1 MAPENARGGNTP
13 IKILVTGGAGFIG
26 SHLCEALL
34 KRGDEVVALDNLSTG
49 RMENI
54 DHLKRVRG
62 FKFVFGSVLDEAI
75 VRRWV
80 RWADQ
85 IYHMAAAVGV
95 KFIIDHP
102 LDSIMVNVRGTE
114 NVLESANFGKKK
126 TMIAS
131 TSEIYG
137 KSEKIPFREDDD
149 RTLGSTTTTRWSYS
163 TTKALDEFLSFAYF
177 REKRLPVVITR
188 LFNTCGPRQTGDYG
202 MVLPRFV
209 KAALL
214 EHPITIYGDGGQ
226 TRCFTYVD
234 DAVRA
239 MIKLMSSKK
248 AVGKVFNVGHLE
260 RVSILN
266 LAKKIKAATGSRSQI
281 VRIPYEKAYEK
292 GFEDMRHRIPDLT
305 RIYKAVGWKPT
316 ISLDEIIRRVIA
328 YHEQ

>member
-1 MAPENARGGNTP
+1 M
-13 IKILVTGGAGFIG
+13 KVLVTGGAGFIG
-26 SHLCEALL
+26 SHLCDRLIE
-34 KRGDEVVALDNLSTG
+34 RGDEVVALDNLSTG

-54 DHLKRVRG
+54 EHLKKNKR
-62 FKFVFGSVLDEAI
+62 FKFVFGSVLSKET

-102 LDSIMVNVRGTE
+102 LDSIMVNVRGAE
-114 NVLESANFGKKK
+114 HVLEAANFGKKR
-126 TMIAS
+126 TLVAS

-137 KSEKIPFREDDD
+137 KSNKIPFSEEDD
-149 RTLGSTTTTRWSYS
+149 RTLGSTHIHRWSYS
-163 TTKALDEFLSFAYF
+163 TTKALDEFLAYAYW
-177 REKRLPVVITR
+177 REKRLPVVVAR

-234 DAVRA
+234 DAVEA
-239 MIKLMSSKK
+239 MMKLMASSKTP
-248 AVGKVFNVGHLE
+248 GQVFNVGHHQ
-260 RVSILN
+260 RVSIKM
-266 LAKKIKAATGSRSQI
+266 LARKIVAATKSRSEI
-281 VRIPYEKAYEK
+281 IHIPYDKAYEK
-292 GFEDMRHRIPDLT
+292 GFEDMRHRVPDLAKIHRT
-305 RIYKAVGWKPT
+305 IGWKPK
-316 ISLDEIIRRVIA
+316 ISLDEIIRKVIE

>member
-1 MAPENARGGNTP
+1 V
-13 IKILVTGGAGFIG
+13 KILVTGGAGFIG
-26 SHLCEALL
+26 SHLSEALL
-34 KRGDEVVALDNLSTG
+34 LKGHEVVALDNLSTG

-54 DHLKRVRG
+54 DHLKRNKG
-62 FKFVFGSVLDEAI
+62 FKFVFGTVLDEET

-80 RWADQ
+80 RWSDQ

-102 LDSIMVNVRGTE
+102 LDSITVNVRGTE
-114 NVLESANFGKKK
+114 NILEAANFGKKK
-126 TMIAS
+126 TLIAS

-137 KSEKIPFREDDD
+137 KSNKIPFREEDD
-149 RTLGSTTTTRWSYS
+149 RTLGSTQIHRWSYS
-163 TTKALDEFLSFAYF
+163 TTKALDEFLSFAYH
-177 REKRLPVVITR
+177 REKRLPVVVVR

-214 EHPITIYGDGGQ
+214 EHPLMIHGDGRQ

-234 DAVRA
+234 DAVDA
-239 MIKLMSSKK
+239 MIKLMASSR
-248 AVGKVFNVGHLE
+248 AVGHVYNVGHLE
-260 RVSILN
+260 RVSIN
-266 LAKKIKAATGSRSQI
+266 DLARRIKAATGSRSRI

-292 GFEDMRHRIPDLT
+292 GFEDMRHRIPDLVKI
-305 RIYKAVGWKPT
+305 RKVIGWKPK
-316 ISLDEIIRRVIA
+316 ISLDEIIRKVIE